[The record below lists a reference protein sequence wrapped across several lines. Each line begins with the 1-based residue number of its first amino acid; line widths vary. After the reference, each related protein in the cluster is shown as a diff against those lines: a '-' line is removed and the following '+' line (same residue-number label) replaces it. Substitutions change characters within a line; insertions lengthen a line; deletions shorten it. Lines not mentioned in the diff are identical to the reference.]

1 MILHF
6 QNMFRIL
13 RAVGFLLLVLGF
25 PGLALCQERAPLAGT
40 NCTVLL
46 FVRTDCPIAN
56 KCAPEISRI
65 AKEFTPRGVRFFL
78 VYADNDITPD
88 MIVAH
93 RKSFELEVPWV
104 LEGVPALIERSGAT
118 VTPEA
123 AVFNGGREVVYLGRI
138 NDQFAGLGQQRS
150 LVTTHDLREA
160 LNAVLEGKR
169 PPRSRSKAVGCYIGS
184 KL

>member
-1 MILHF
+1 MSRRFCHDLLI
-6 QNMFRIL
+6 FRAI
-13 RAVGFLLLVLGF
+13 GLLLMLGS
-25 PGLALCQERAPLAGT
+25 PDSALGQETSPLVGT

-56 KCAPEISRI
+56 KGAPEINRI

-78 VYADNDITPD
+78 VYADDDITPD
-88 MIVAH
+88 KIVEH
-93 RKSFELEVPWV
+93 RKSFELEIPWV
-104 LEGVPALIERSGAT
+104 IEGVPALIARSGAT

-123 AVFNGGREVVYLGRI
+123 AVFNSGREVVYLGRI
-138 NDQFAGLGQQRS
+138 NDQFAGFGQQRAH
-150 LVTTHDLREA
+150 VATHDLRDA

-169 PPRSRSKAVGCYIGS
+169 PSQARTKAVGCYIGS